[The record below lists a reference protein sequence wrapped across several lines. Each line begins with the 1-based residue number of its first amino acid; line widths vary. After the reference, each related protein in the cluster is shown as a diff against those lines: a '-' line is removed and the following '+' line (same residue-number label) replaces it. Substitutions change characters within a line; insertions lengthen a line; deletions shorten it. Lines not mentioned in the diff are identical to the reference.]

1 MQIINSTDIN
11 VNGTSKQSTF
21 RATYWELVEAFG
33 QPTYR
38 GPEYLDDKLNV
49 EWVLQVDG
57 EPATIYD
64 WKSSIAP
71 EDNSTWNIGGF
82 THAAAWKIIDILNKK
97 EVA

>member
-1 MQIINSTDIN
+1 MQIINSTDID
-11 VNGTSKQSTF
+11 VNGTSKQSTI
-21 RATYWELVEAFG
+21 RASYWELIEAFG

-49 EWVLQVDG
+49 EWVLNVDG
-57 EPATIYD
+57 EVATIYD
-64 WKSSIAP
+64 WKSSIVP
-71 EDNSTWNIGGF
+71 EDNSTWNIGAF

>member
-33 QPTYR
+33 CPTYR

-64 WKSSIAP
+64 WKSSIPHQKTIAP
-71 EDNSTWNIGGF
+71 GIS
-82 THAAAWKIIDILNKK
+82 AASSNQLHGKS
-97 EVA
+97 